1 MDDRC
6 RHCQGICKRLD
17 ANDQPLSY
25 CFSNLAPEKII
36 EILDLEVKHYS
47 GNLLR
52 LKQSAVSG
60 GNQLAVL
67 MESSLP
73 GAEAEFLGLANVL
86 DHCLVFVCQAES
98 ADSGETAVWI
108 RYGTPEACCS
118 SNPLVMELTGLIE
131 HLIAKLYAADS
142 CAGLNSGLNRPH

>member
-6 RHCQGICKRLD
+6 RHCNGICKRLD
-17 ANDQPLSY
+17 ASDQPLTY
-25 CFSNLAPEKII
+25 CFSNLAAARVID
-36 EILDLEVKHYS
+36 ILDFEVKHYS

-67 MESSLP
+67 LESRLP
-73 GAEAEFLGLANVL
+73 GAELEFLGLTNVL
-86 DHCLVFVCQAES
+86 DHCLVFVCQAEAS
-98 ADSGETAVWI
+98 GRGETAVWI

-142 CAGLNSGLNRPH
+142 ELSTD